1 MNHSSLFV
9 VKKILLFERPKINE
23 KETHFKNLI
32 VAWTKP
38 WSSGCDRR
46 LIVGSNLA
54 PNTT

>member
-38 WSSGCDRR
+38 WSSGYDRR

-54 PNTT
+54 PDIT